1 MSVDVVDKIKEDDEG
16 FMSID
21 ESNLT
26 PQNVPLLLLEIPIL
40 HSKYLKGYSKNR
52 RVAEEL
58 KQSIKEY
65 YAKYYYAKITSKIRK
80 FTKHDI
86 ETMVEGETEYIEMVN
101 KHIIFKNRQDYYELK
116 LKSLKDVSFAL
127 KSYIEWE
134 KFLAGA

>member
-1 MSVDVVDKIKEDDEG
+1 MSVDVVDKIKEDEDG

-21 ESNLT
+21 ESHLT

-58 KQSIKEY
+58 NQSKKEY
-65 YAKYYYAKITSKIRK
+65 YAKYYHDKITSKIRK
-80 FTKHDI
+80 YSKHDI
-86 ETMVEGETEYIEMVN
+86 ETLVEGETQYIELVN